1 MLQLQNEIFSYE
13 RSWEQ
18 IEDMLVR
25 AEKKQNEWVMRF
37 HEAKE
42 SMDKETMR
50 ECARNKKALEGVVKT
65 LRWTLGDRGIDN
77 PLS

>member
-1 MLQLQNEIFSYE
+1 MLQVKGEAFSYE

-25 AEKKQNEWVMRF
+25 AEKKQNEWIIIF
-37 HEAKE
+37 HDAKKQG
-42 SMDKETMR
+42 DKEAMK
-50 ECARNKKALEGVVKT
+50 ECARNKKALEGVIKT
-65 LRWTLGDRGIDN
+65 LRWTLGDRVIEN

>member
-1 MLQLQNEIFSYE
+1 MLHIQRENFSYD
-13 RSWEQ
+13 RSWVQ
-18 IEDMLVR
+18 IETMLVR
-25 AEKKQNEWVMRF
+25 AEKKQNDWIIKF

-42 SMDKETMR
+42 LGDKETMK

-65 LRWTLGDRGIDN
+65 LRWTLGDRVIEN

>member
-1 MLQLQNEIFSYE
+1 MLHIQRENFSYD
-13 RSWEQ
+13 RSWVQ
-18 IEDMLVR
+18 IETMLIR
-25 AEKKQNEWVMRF
+25 AEKKQNDWIIKF

-42 SMDKETMR
+42 LGDKETMK

-65 LRWTLGDRGIDN
+65 LRWTLGDRVIEN

>member
-1 MLQLQNEIFSYE
+1 MLQVKGEMFSYE

-37 HEAKE
+37 HEAKVLG
-42 SMDKETMR
+42 DKETMK

-65 LRWTLGDRGIDN
+65 LRWTLGERGIDN